1 MTSNFLSTQL
11 PQDELHYAELSINA
25 ATKVTT
31 VSNDLNGTGTL
42 TKKIHQSSSSGSGGG
57 GTLSRKPP
65 TYDYFEEPTIYA
77 QIDPYK
83 TQQTTTTSTT
93 SPYAQCI
100 SSPSASQGTPS
111 TVSPGAVAAMY
122 MPQHPG
128 GYHTLPH
135 QQQQHQPLPQQQHYH
150 HQYGTISSSSA
161 SHYQQ
166 GSGHYHHPGGTI
178 PPPPPPHPS
187 KQIAMV
193 PTTGIVAATTL
204 TSPSSSIPG
213 LGAIGKSYSREIV
226 TVRTPLMYSQ
236 QESCV

>member
-1 MTSNFLSTQL
+1 M
-11 PQDELHYAELSINA
+11 
-25 ATKVTT
+25 TT
-31 VSNDLNGTGTL
+31 VSNDLSGTGTL
-42 TKKIHQSSSSGSGGG
+42 TKKIHQSASSSSGGVGGAGG

-83 TQQTTTTSTT
+83 TTQQPTSTT

-100 SSPSASQGTPS
+100 SSPSASHGTPS

-135 QQQQHQPLPQQQHYH
+135 QQQHQQLPQQHYH
-150 HQYGTISSSSA
+150 HQYGTISSSSS

-166 GSGHYHHPGGTI
+166 GSGHYHHPGGTM

-187 KQIAMV
+187 KQIPMI

>member
-1 MTSNFLSTQL
+1 MATASN
-11 PQDELHYAELSINA
+11 ELS
-25 ATKVTT
+25 
-31 VSNDLNGTGTL
+31 GTGTL
-42 TKKIHQSSSSGSGGG
+42 SKKVHQSSSSGSGGGTG

-83 TQQTTTTSTT
+83 TTQQTTSSTSTT

-100 SSPSASQGTPS
+100 SSPSASHGTPS

-135 QQQQHQPLPQQQHYH
+135 QQQHQQIPQQHYH
-150 HQYGTISSSSA
+150 HQYGTISSSSS

-166 GSGHYHHPGGTI
+166 GSGSGHYHHTGGTTM

-187 KQIAMV
+187 KQIPII